1 MRVTV
6 RWVFL
11 VRFCDVRVG
20 RSVTKRFGLKLKRLI
35 KSKTHRFK
43 PGVPVGDVAFETFW
57 RRSCVKNKKQH
68 RSFLFTKGCGA
79 VAPHAKV
86 VSMSS
91 IPNASELD
99 QGLKPRHITMLS
111 IAGVIGAGLFVG
123 SGHAIAEAGPAVLLA
138 YAAAGTLVVLVMR
151 MLAEMAVASPDTGS
165 FSTYADRA
173 IGHWA
178 GFTIGWLYWWF
189 WVLVIPLE
197 ANAAATILH
206 AWFPDIGIWVFTLVI
221 TLLLTVTNLFS
232 VKNYGEFEFW
242 FALIKV
248 LAIIGFVVLGAAAI
262 FGLLPNSQVSGVS
275 HLYDTQGFLPNGM
288 GAVLAAMLTTMF
300 SFMGTEI
307 VTIAASESK
316 DPEKQITKAT
326 NSVIWRICLFYLV
339 SIFIVVAL
347 VPWNDPRLAEVGS
360 YQTVLDMMGIPNAKM
375 IVDIVVLIAVTSC
388 LNSALYTA
396 SRMLYSLGKRG
407 DAPAVATRTSK
418 SGTPYWA
425 VILSTTAAFLTVF
438 ANYVAPAAVFEFLL
452 ASSGAIALLVYLVI
466 AVSQLRMRQKS
477 IAAGEQLSFRMWLF
491 PYLTWLVIVFIVGV
505 LGIMLAQEAHRVE
518 ILATGLLSILVIATG
533 VLVARRRKA
542 ERAGKVVLN

>member
-1 MRVTV
+1 
-6 RWVFL
+6 
-11 VRFCDVRVG
+11 
-20 RSVTKRFGLKLKRLI
+20 
-35 KSKTHRFK
+35 
-43 PGVPVGDVAFETFW
+43 
-57 RRSCVKNKKQH
+57 
-68 RSFLFTKGCGA
+68 
-79 VAPHAKV
+79 
-86 VSMSS
+86 MSS
-91 IPNASELD
+91 TQSSNDLE
-99 QGLKPRHITMLS
+99 QGLKPRHVTMLS

-123 SGHAIAEAGPAVLLA
+123 SGHAIAAAGPAVLLA

-206 AWFPDIGIWVFTLVI
+206 AWFPDVAIWAFTLVI

-248 LAIIGFVVLGAAAI
+248 VAIVGFVILGLAAI
-262 FGLLPNSQVSGVS
+262 FGFLPTSQVSGVS
-275 HLYDTQGFLPNGM
+275 HLFDTQGFMPNGM
-288 GAVLAAMLTTMF
+288 GAVLAAILTTMF

-307 VTIAASESK
+307 VTIAAAESK
-316 DPEKQITKAT
+316 NPGQQITKAT
-326 NSVIWRICLFYLV
+326 NSVIWRIGLFYLL
-339 SIFIVVAL
+339 SIFIVVSL
-347 VPWNDPRLAEVGS
+347 VPWNDPTLAAVGS
-360 YQTVLDMMGIPNAKM
+360 YQTVLERMGIPNAKL
-375 IVDIVVLIAVTSC
+375 IVDLVVLVAVTSC

-396 SRMLYSLGKRG
+396 SRMLFSLGRRG
-407 DAPAVATRTSK
+407 DAPAVSKRTNK

-425 VILSTTAAFLTVF
+425 VMLSTGAAFLAVF

-466 AVSQLRMRQKS
+466 AVSQLRMRQKRM
-477 IAAGEQLSFRMWLF
+477 AAGEKIVFKMWLF
-491 PYLTWLVIVFIVGV
+491 PGLTYAVMVFIVGT
-505 LGIMLAQEAHRVE
+505 LTIMLFQEAHRVE
-518 ILATGLLSILVIATG
+518 IIATG
-533 VLVARRRKA
+533 ILSVLVVMAGLFVSSRRKA
-542 ERAGKVVLN
+542 QRAGAAVLS

>member
-1 MRVTV
+1 MS
-6 RWVFL
+6 
-11 VRFCDVRVG
+11 G
-20 RSVTKRFGLKLKRLI
+20 
-35 KSKTHRFK
+35 THNSNNL
-43 PGVPVGDVAFETFW
+43 E
-57 RRSCVKNKKQH
+57 
-68 RSFLFTKGCGA
+68 
-79 VAPHAKV
+79 
-86 VSMSS
+86 
-91 IPNASELD
+91 
-99 QGLKPRHITMLS
+99 QGLKPRHVTMLS

-206 AWFPDIGIWVFTLVI
+206 AWFPGVAIWAFTLVI
-221 TLLLTVTNLFS
+221 TLLLTATNLFS

-248 LAIIGFVVLGAAAI
+248 IAIIGFVVLGLLAI
-262 FGLLPNSQVSGVS
+262 FGLLPTSQVSGVS
-275 HLYDTQGFLPNGM
+275 HLVDTVGFMPNGM

-307 VTIAASESK
+307 VTIAAAESK
-316 DPEKQITKAT
+316 DPGKQISKAT
-326 NSVIWRICLFYLV
+326 NSVIWRIGLFYLV
-339 SIFIVVAL
+339 SIFIVVSL
-347 VPWNDPRLAEVGS
+347 VPWNDPTLAAVGS
-360 YQTVLDMMGIPNAKM
+360 YQTVLDRMGIPNAKL
-375 IVDIVVLIAVTSC
+375 IVDLVVLVAVTSC

-396 SRMLYSLGKRG
+396 SRMLFSLGKRG
-407 DAPAVATRTSK
+407 DAPAVSRRTNA

-425 VILSTTAAFLTVF
+425 VMLSTAAAFLAVF

-466 AVSQLRMRQKS
+466 AVSQLRMRRQRMAK
-477 IAAGEQLSFRMWLF
+477 GEKIDFKMWLF
-491 PYLTWLVIVFIVGV
+491 PGLTWAVIGFIVVV
-505 LGIMLAQEAHRVE
+505 LTVMLFQEAHRIE
-518 ILATGLLSILVIATG
+518 ILATGLLSVLVVAAG
-533 VLVARRRKA
+533 LLVARRRRLEKA
-542 ERAGKVVLN
+542 GRVVMS